1 MRMLLSIAAT
11 LMVSGVAHAGFNATP
26 PKGWKGDEGK
36 VVTEQQLKITGAEGQ
51 KRTWVSANGDGLLD
65 IEWTVLPPF
74 EGEMTTAQLTDAAAD
89 VYSDNFV
96 KSGAKLTSKVKARD
110 VKGQLVAERS
120 LRGKST
126 RIFVVQRALK
136 AATGELQMLT
146 IICYDR
152 AEASCKK
159 AAASAVLT
167 AL

>member
-1 MRMLLSIAAT
+1 MRKLVSIAAV

-26 PKGWKGDEGK
+26 PKGWKGDDGK
-36 VVTEQQLKITGAEGQ
+36 VVTEQQLKISGAEGQ
-51 KRTWVSANGDGLLD
+51 KRAWESPSGDGHLD

-74 EGEMTTAQLTDAAAD
+74 EAEMTTAQFADAAAD

-110 VKGQLVAERS
+110 VKGQIVAERS

-146 IICYDR
+146 VVCYDR
-152 AEASCKK
+152 TEASCKK
-159 AAASAVLT
+159 AVASAVLT